1 MKKNY
6 LSVRESESIL
16 FNLDSLRT
24 HLLNLQYESYN
35 DDEVEKLQERIDEVE
50 NLLMKFNYKGLT
62 NQELSRVRELVNERQ
77 FMRYVTC
84 LNSGLDEQT
93 AAGAFQD

>member
-62 NQELSRVRELVNERQ
+62 NQELSRARELVNERQ